1 MKKISLVL
9 SLMVFILLYACKNDT
24 SEKIPSNQEPNKD
37 STSADTKTHEVVI
50 PVTLDRGQ
58 KWIADAE
65 TTRRIEIMKGLL
77 VEFPSNPTEADYRTL
92 HKKLLT
98 GFQSILQK
106 CTMTGDARTQLQ
118 NYMVPLKKMID
129 TMETCNLKTC
139 KTTFTDLHVYLLKYS
154 HCFF

>member
-1 MKKISLVL
+1 MKNISLVL
-9 SLMVFILLYACKNDT
+9 SLLIVILLFSCKNDPG
-24 SEKIPSNQEPNKD
+24 EKDPSHQETTGV

-92 HKKLLT
+92 QKKLLT

-106 CTMTGDARTQLQ
+106 CTMTGEARTQLQ
-118 NYMVPLKKMID
+118 NYLMPLKKMID
-129 TMETCNLKTC
+129 TMETGNVETC
-139 KTTFTDLHVYLLKYS
+139 KITFSDLHVYLLKYS
-154 HCFF
+154 HYFF